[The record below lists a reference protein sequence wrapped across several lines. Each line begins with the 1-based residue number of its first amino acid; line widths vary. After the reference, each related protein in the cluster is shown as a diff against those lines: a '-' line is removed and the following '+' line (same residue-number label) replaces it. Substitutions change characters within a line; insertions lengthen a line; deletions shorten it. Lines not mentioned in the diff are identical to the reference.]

1 MHAVKVPWVGQTFA
15 LANCSDSGGKKSRIR
30 RSKEERKSMVE
41 SYIKK
46 YQKSNGGS
54 FPSLNL
60 THKEVGGSFYTV
72 REIVRE
78 VIQENRVLGPAKF
91 TLDEQN
97 DDQMSEHYP
106 LGSIS
111 TQPLNELYASS
122 SSGTH
127 FVANQ
132 NAGEELVDTVN
143 GHVNGKYQQIFESG
157 SSNKGNLVDNECTE
171 TKSETSTAY
180 LSYEMPCTDVDVIA
194 TSEGKLEEA
203 QVIVQSPASK
213 ITPMA
218 TGVIVETFPVIPAPK
233 VKHGGDGSLADARDL
248 TIVLEEHDVK
258 KVEISS
264 ATRKDDIVLEKVNSM
279 VNEDQSSSFV
289 EVKSAGTDIHPVV
302 ERPSCSDAAQSVEI
316 EENKDIQIDAYSND
330 VLTSQTS
337 HRSQVVS
344 ENETKVVPGA
354 SYSMNNNA
362 NNSKSLSQVEDV
374 DAKADMQGI
383 QSDQGKKSTYDRI
396 NLRESWQATSKKH
409 ETNPAMAAIKAFITA
424 FINFWMD

>member
-46 YQKSNGGS
+46 YQNSNGGS

-60 THKEVGGSFYTV
+60 THKQVGGSFYTV

-111 TQPLNELYASS
+111 TQPFNELYVS

-127 FVANQ
+127 FVANH
-132 NAGEELVDTVN
+132 NAGEELIDTMN
-143 GHVNGKYQQIFESG
+143 GQVNGKYQQIFESDG
-157 SSNKGNLVDNECTE
+157 RNEGNLVDKEYSE
-171 TKSETSTAY
+171 TNSETSTAY
-180 LSYEMPCTDVDVIA
+180 LSYEMPCKEVEVIS

-203 QVIVQSPASK
+203 QVIVESPASK
-213 ITPMA
+213 VTPMA
-218 TGVIVETFPVIPAPK
+218 TDVIVETFPVLPAHN
-233 VKHGGDGSLADARDL
+233 VKRGRDGSSADARDL

-258 KVEISS
+258 KVETSS
-264 ATRKDDIVLEKVNSM
+264 TTRKDDIVLEKANSM
-279 VNEDQSSSFV
+279 VSERQSSSFV
-289 EVKSAGTDIHPVV
+289 EVNLAGNDIHPVV
-302 ERPSCSDAAQSVEI
+302 ESPSCTDAAQSIET
-316 EENKDIQIDAYSND
+316 EENKDIQIDASSND
-330 VLTSQTS
+330 LTLQTS

-344 ENETKVVPGA
+344 GNEIKIVSGA
-354 SYSMNNNA
+354 SYSLNNNA
-362 NNSKSLSQVEDV
+362 KNSKSLSQVEDV
-374 DAKADMQGI
+374 DAKAYMQGI
-383 QSDQGKKSTYDRI
+383 QSDKGKKSTFDRI
-396 NLRESWQATSKKH
+396 NLESWQVTSKKH
-409 ETNPAMAAIKAFITA
+409 ETNPAMAAIKAFISA
-424 FINFWMD
+424 FIKFWME

>member
-46 YQKSNGGS
+46 YQNSNRGS

-97 DDQMSEHYP
+97 DDQISEHYP

-111 TQPLNELYASS
+111 TQPLNELYVS

-127 FVANQ
+127 FVANH
-132 NAGEELVDTVN
+132 NGGEELTDTVN
-143 GHVNGKYQQIFESG
+143 GQANGKYQHIFESA
-157 SSNKGNLVDNECTE
+157 SCNKGNLVDKEYSE
-171 TKSETSTAY
+171 TNSETSTAY
-180 LSYEMPCTDVDVIA
+180 LSYEMPCTEVEVIS

-203 QVIVQSPASK
+203 EVIVHSPASK
-213 ITPMA
+213 VTPMA
-218 TGVIVETFPVIPAPK
+218 DVIVETFPVIPAPK
-233 VKHGGDGSLADARDL
+233 VKHGGDGSSADARDL
-248 TIVLEEHDVK
+248 TVVLEEHEVK
-258 KVEISS
+258 KVETSS
-264 ATRKDDIVLEKVNSM
+264 ATRKDNTVLEKVNSM
-279 VNEDQSSSFV
+279 VNEQQSSSFV
-289 EVKSAGTDIHPVV
+289 EVKSAGIDIHPVV
-302 ERPSCSDAAQSVEI
+302 ESPSCTDAAQSVET
-316 EENKDIQIDAYSND
+316 EENKDIQIDASSND
-330 VLTSQTS
+330 LALQTS

-344 ENETKVVPGA
+344 GNEIKIVPGA
-354 SYSMNNNA
+354 SYSLNNNA
-362 NNSKSLSQVEDV
+362 KNSKSLSQVEDV

-383 QSDQGKKSTYDRI
+383 QSDKGKKSTFDRI
-396 NLRESWQATSKKH
+396 NLSESWQVTSKKH
-409 ETNPAMAAIKAFITA
+409 ETNPAMAALQAFVSAFIK
-424 FINFWMD
+424 FWMD

>member
-15 LANCSDSGGKKSRIR
+15 LANCSDSGSKKSRIR

-46 YQKSNGGS
+46 YQNSNGGS

-97 DDQMSEHYP
+97 EDQMSERYP

-122 SSGTH
+122 SGTH
-127 FVANQ
+127 FVPNH

-143 GHVNGKYQQIFESG
+143 GQVNGKHQQIFESG
-157 SSNKGNLVDNECTE
+157 SSNKGNLVDKECTE

-180 LSYEMPCTDVDVIA
+180 LSYEMPCTDVKVIS

-213 ITPMA
+213 VTPMA
-218 TGVIVETFPVIPAPK
+218 TSVIVETFPVIPAPK
-233 VKHGGDGSLADARDL
+233 VNHGGDGSSGDAKDL
-248 TIVLEEHDVK
+248 TIVLEEHEVK
-258 KVEISS
+258 EVEISS
-264 ATRKDDIVLEKVNSM
+264 ATRKDDIVLETMNSM
-279 VNEDQSSSFV
+279 VNEDESSGFA
-289 EVKSAGTDIHPVV
+289 EVKSAGNDIHPVV
-302 ERPSCSDAAQSVEI
+302 ERPSCTDAVQSVET
-316 EENKDIQIDAYSND
+316 EENKDIHIDQPSND
-330 VLTSQTS
+330 VLTSHTS

-344 ENETKVVPGA
+344 ENETKIVPGA
-354 SYSMNNNA
+354 SYSLDNNA
-362 NNSKSLSQVEDV
+362 KNSKSLSQVEDV
-374 DAKADMQGI
+374 GTNVDMQGI
-383 QSDQGKKSTYDRI
+383 QSDKGKKSTYDRI
-396 NLRESWQATSKKH
+396 NLESWQATSKKH

>member
-46 YQKSNGGS
+46 YQNSNGGS

-78 VIQENRVLGPAKF
+78 VIQENKVLGPAKF

-111 TQPLNELYASS
+111 TQPLNELYVS

-127 FVANQ
+127 FVANH
-132 NAGEELVDTVN
+132 NAVEELVDTVN
-143 GHVNGKYQQIFESG
+143 GQVNGKHQQIFESG
-157 SSNKGNLVDNECTE
+157 SSNKGNLVDKEYTE

-180 LSYEMPCTDVDVIA
+180 LSYQMPCTDVEVIS
-194 TSEGKLEEA
+194 TSEGKLGEA
-203 QVIVQSPASK
+203 QVIVQSPASRV
-213 ITPMA
+213 TPMA

-233 VKHGGDGSLADARDL
+233 VNHGGDGSSADAKDL

-258 KVEISS
+258 EVEISS
-264 ATRKDDIVLEKVNSM
+264 ATRKDDIVSEKMNSM
-279 VNEDQSSSFV
+279 VNEDESSSFA
-289 EVKSAGTDIHPVV
+289 EVKSAGNDIHPVV
-302 ERPSCSDAAQSVEI
+302 ERPSCSDAALSVET
-316 EENKDIQIDAYSND
+316 EEDEDIQIDASSND

-337 HRSQVVS
+337 HHSQVIS
-344 ENETKVVPGA
+344 GNETEVVPGA

-383 QSDQGKKSTYDRI
+383 QSNQGKKSTYDRI
-396 NLRESWQATSKKH
+396 NLSESWQATSKKH
-409 ETNPAMAAIKAFITA
+409 EMNPAMAAIKAFITA